1 MEGKKVP
8 RAAHAPPLP
17 IKPEL
22 RVWQRGKTMGDTLA
36 RPGQPP
42 LAPGVG
48 WGSGRSR
55 PGQPPLAPGVGW
67 GSGQSGEPTRSS
79 HAKAPF
85 SSQTQGP
92 WLTPASPGPW
102 GRSQN

>member
-22 RVWQRGKTMGDTLA
+22 RVWQRGKTMGDTRA

-42 LAPGVG
+42 LAPGIE
-48 WGSGRSR
+48 WGSGR
-55 PGQPPLAPGVGW
+55 
-67 GSGQSGEPTRSS
+67 SGEPTRSS